1 MGSETMLIGCL
12 YKEPDILLDYG
23 ELIKSNYDFNQPTNK
38 FLYDSIFT
46 LYNQHAGTEI
56 NEVKI
61 NIYMNSDQT
70 RKSEYERI
78 KGYKYIDRL
87 MKLVDT
93 NDFPVYYEKL
103 KKYSLLREF
112 ERKGFPVQKLLT
124 RKDFDRLTSEQ
135 IIKGMEYQINTIG
148 TVIGGVQDS
157 VILGKNMTQKIQ
169 QWKVKPDV
177 GLPVPFEIINTLIRG
192 LRGKKFNLFGMHSG
206 CGKSRTTSKIACY
219 LGIKLGI
226 PVLVAANEQDEE
238 EWDAMVIS
246 CVVNNPEF
254 GFDIAMKRKGIFG
267 IDETKIVT
275 GALTPDEEEIVNE
288 AAQYIEENSKIHFLE
303 LDNFDELTLKRQ
315 IKRHQLKGCKLII
328 YDTMKAPDHDWMS
341 FVKTADMLKEM
352 AKELN
357 LPLWS
362 TFQLTDDSLF
372 NEILTSQAIA
382 NGKHIKHVAD
392 SLMMSRPLFNEEYVK
407 YMIYNPNDP
416 FVGEAT
422 YSLDPRKTYYMVI
435 IDKNRGGKD
444 KSKLVFEVDKGKN
457 LWIELGYLVPSEEE
471 KELKRLKKEHKKL
484 KQEKEVATLKE
495 KLNKQ

>member
-1 MGSETMLIGCL
+1 MLIGCL
-12 YKEPDILLDYG
+12 FREPDLLLDYG
-23 ELIKSNYDFNQPTNK
+23 ELIKSSYDFNQPTNK
-38 FLYDSIFT
+38 FLYDSIVT
-46 LYNQHAGTEI
+46 LYSQHAGTDI

-61 NIYMNSDQT
+61 NIYMNSDEE
-70 RKSEYERI
+70 RKREYERI

-87 MKLVDT
+87 KKLVDT
-93 NDFPVYYEKL
+93 DDFPVYYEKL
-103 KKYSLLREF
+103 KKFSLLREF
-112 ERKGFPVQKLLT
+112 ERKGFPVQKLMS

-157 VILGKNMTQKIQ
+157 VILGRSMTEKVQ
-169 QWKVKPDV
+169 QWKVAPDV

-226 PVLVAANEQDEE
+226 PVLVAANEQDED

-254 GFDIAMKRKGIFG
+254 GFDIMLKRKGISG

-288 AAQYIEENSKIHFLE
+288 AAKYIEQNTKIHFLE
-303 LDNFDELTLKRQ
+303 LDQFDELTLKRQ
-315 IKRHQLKGCKLII
+315 IKRHKLKGCKLVI
-328 YDTMKAPDHDWMS
+328 YDTMKSADHDWMS
-341 FVKTADMLKEM
+341 FVKTADMLKEV
-352 AKELN
+352 AKELD

-372 NEILTSQAIA
+372 NEILTSQSIA

-392 SLMMSRPLFNEEYVK
+392 SLMMARPLFGDEYNK
-407 YMIYNPNDP
+407 YVIYSPNDP
-416 FVGEAT
+416 FLGEST
-422 YSLDPRKTYYMVI
+422 TPLEFNTTYYMVI

-444 KSKLVFEVDKGKN
+444 KSRLVFEVDKGKN
-457 LWIELGYLVPSEEE
+457 LWIERGYLVPSEEE

-484 KQEKEVATLKE
+484 KQEKEVASLKD
-495 KLNKQ
+495 KLNK